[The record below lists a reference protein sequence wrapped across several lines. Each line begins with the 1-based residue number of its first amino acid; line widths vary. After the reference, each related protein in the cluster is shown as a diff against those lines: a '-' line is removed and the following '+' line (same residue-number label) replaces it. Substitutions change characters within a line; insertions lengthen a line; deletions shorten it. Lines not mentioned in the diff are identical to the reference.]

1 MSWVDFYTQ
10 SNNPAVNE
18 VIMKRSALVVSAIL
32 ALSASA
38 HAADL
43 GWSGG
48 AAASPIYSSAPVSD
62 WSGFYAGI
70 NGGHIWGTTS
80 TNPAIGGAA
89 SNNASGWTLGGQAGY
104 NYDLGGF
111 VLGAEA
117 DLQWANLAHTTTA
130 GVLGDFETRI
140 DAFGT
145 ARVRAGAA
153 FGQVMPYATL
163 GAAFGRGTAKLTN
176 NQNVVT
182 SQSANHIGWTAGLGL
197 EAQATP
203 NLSFKAEY
211 LYVDL
216 GEQAYNGLPLGNTN
230 VTQRFSVIRA
240 GVNYKF

>member
-1 MSWVDFYTQ
+1 
-10 SNNPAVNE
+10 
-18 VIMKRSALVVSAIL
+18 MKRAAIALSTVL
-32 ALSASA
+32 ALTATA
-38 HAADL
+38 YAADL

-48 AAASPIYSSAPVSD
+48 GAASPIYSSNPVSS

-70 NGGHIWGTTS
+70 NGGYMWGTT
-80 TNPAIGGAA
+80 TTAPAINGPAD
-89 SNNASGWTLGGQAGY
+89 NNASGWTLGGQAGY
-104 NYDLGGF
+104 NFDMGGF

-117 DLQWANLAHTTTA
+117 DLNWGNIARTTDVGA
-130 GVLGDFETRI
+130 LGNFESRI
-140 DAFGT
+140 DAYGT
-145 ARVRAGAA
+145 ARFRAGAA

-182 SQSANHIGWTAGLGL
+182 SQSANHIGWTAGVGL

-216 GEQAYNGLPLGNTN
+216 GSQAYNGLPMGNLD

>member
-1 MSWVDFYTQ
+1 
-10 SNNPAVNE
+10 
-18 VIMKRSALVVSAIL
+18 MKRSAIALSAIL

-43 GWSGG
+43 GWSS
-48 AAASPIYSSAPVSD
+48 APAASPIYSATPASG
-62 WSGFYAGI
+62 WGGFYAGI
-70 NGGHIWGTTS
+70 NGGYTWGTTS
-80 TNPAIGGAA
+80 TNPAIMGAVD
-89 SNNASGWTLGGQAGY
+89 NNSSGWTLGGQLGY
-104 NYDLGGF
+104 NYDMGGF
-111 VLGAEA
+111 VIGGEA
-117 DLQWANLAHTTTA
+117 DLQWANIAYGAPA
-130 GVLGDFETRI
+130 GVFGDFKAST
-140 DAFGT
+140 DVFGT
-145 ARVRAGAA
+145 ARIRAGAA

-163 GAAFGRGTAKLTN
+163 GAAFGRGTATLTN

-182 SQSANHIGWTAGLGL
+182 SQSANHIGWTAGVGL

-216 GEQAYNGLPLGNTN
+216 GKQSYNGLPVGNVE

>member
-1 MSWVDFYTQ
+1 
-10 SNNPAVNE
+10 
-18 VIMKRSALVVSAIL
+18 MKRSAIALSAIL

-38 HAADL
+38 QAADL

-48 AAASPIYSSAPVSD
+48 AAASPIYSSAPVSN
-62 WSGFYAGI
+62 WSGFYAGV
-70 NGGHIWGTTS
+70 NGGYMWGTT
-80 TNPAIGGAA
+80 TTAPAIAGAA
-89 SNNASGWTLGGQAGY
+89 SNEASGWTLGGQAGY

-111 VLGAEA
+111 VVGAEA
-117 DLQWANLAHTTTA
+117 DLQWGNIAHTTAA
-130 GVLGDFETRI
+130 GALGNFETRI

-145 ARVRAGAA
+145 ARLRAGAA

-182 SQSANHIGWTAGLGL
+182 SQSANHIGWTAGVGL

-216 GEQAYNGLPLGNTN
+216 GDQPYNGLPLGNIN
-230 VTQRFSVIRA
+230 LTQRFSVIRA
-240 GVNYKF
+240 GINYKF